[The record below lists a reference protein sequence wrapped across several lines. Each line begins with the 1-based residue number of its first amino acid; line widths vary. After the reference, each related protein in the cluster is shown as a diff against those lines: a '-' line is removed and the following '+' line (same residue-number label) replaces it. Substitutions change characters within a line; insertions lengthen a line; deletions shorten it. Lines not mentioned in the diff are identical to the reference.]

1 MNYGEF
7 LNELNVLF
15 PETTPEMAEKFRAM
29 EGLYNDWNAKINVIS
44 RKDIGSLYVRHVL
57 HSLAI
62 AGYLK
67 AVHVAGD
74 SYVISIPNGEVRR
87 IVSKMLSDDVGAES
101 KGFRE
106 FSNAVLK
113 GDVDSMEKL
122 LGEIL
127 CQGSYPDF
135 DRCSL

>member
-7 LNELNVLF
+7 INELNVLF

-67 AVHVAGD
+67 EARPEVCEEWTRGTG
-74 SYVISIPNGEVRR
+74 ISVLDLGT
-87 IVSKMLSDDVGAES
+87 GG
-101 KGFRE
+101 GFPGIQIGRASCRE
-106 FSNAVLK
+106 RV
-113 GDVDSMEKL
+113 
-122 LGEIL
+122 
-127 CQGSYPDF
+127 
-135 DRCSL
+135 